1 MFKFSRLF
9 VLTTILLTIFSSK
22 VLAAPDPETAY
33 IFNSFSFLVHGFLV
47 MLMAAGFCMLETGL
61 VRAKNAVVQCAKNI
75 GLYSI
80 AGLMFAFVG
89 YNLMYMD
96 VTGWIGSFALW
107 APADELKTFGG
118 DKDST
123 YSSGSDWFFQMV
135 FCATAASIVSGAVAE
150 RIKLK
155 SFFIFVVVLCGFIY
169 PIQGSWSWGGGFL
182 SEAGFLDFA
191 GSSIVHG
198 VGGWA
203 ALTGAIILGARKGKY
218 AEDGSITPMP
228 GSNLP
233 LATLGTFLLWFGW
246 FGFNGGSQLAMG
258 TAADVAAI
266 SNIYINTNLAAAGG
280 VVVAIIL
287 TMLFYK
293 KTDLTMAL
301 NGALGGLVA
310 ITAEPLA
317 PTPMLAIFI
326 GAVGGLIVVL
336 AIPMLDKLKI
346 DDVVGAIPVHLFAGI
361 WGTIA
366 VVFSNSDATIGAQLY
381 GILSIGAFTIIVSTI
396 VWYLIKLIMGI
407 RVTPEEEMEGTD
419 ISEIGMEAYP
429 DFRK

>member
-1 MFKFSRLF
+1 
-9 VLTTILLTIFSSK
+9 
-22 VLAAPDPETAY
+22 
-33 IFNSFSFLVHGFLV
+33 
-47 MLMAAGFCMLETGL
+47 
-61 VRAKNAVVQCAKNI
+61 
-75 GLYSI
+75 
-80 AGLMFAFVG
+80 
-89 YNLMYMD
+89 
-96 VTGWIGSFALW
+96 
-107 APADELKTFGG
+107 
-118 DKDST
+118 
-123 YSSGSDWFFQMV
+123 
-135 FCATAASIVSGAVAE
+135 
-150 RIKLK
+150 
-155 SFFIFVVVLCGFIY
+155 
-169 PIQGSWSWGGGFL
+169 
-182 SEAGFLDFA
+182 
-191 GSSIVHG
+191 
-198 VGGWA
+198 
-203 ALTGAIILGARKGKY
+203 
-218 AEDGSITPMP
+218 
-228 GSNLP
+228 
-233 LATLGTFLLWFGW
+233 
-246 FGFNGGSQLAMG
+246 
-258 TAADVAAI
+258 
-266 SNIYINTNLAAAGG
+266 
-280 VVVAIIL
+280 
-287 TMLFYK
+287 MLFYK

-381 GILSIGAFTIIVSTI
+381 GILSIGAFTIIASTI

>member
-1 MFKFSRLF
+1 
-9 VLTTILLTIFSSK
+9 
-22 VLAAPDPETAY
+22 
-33 IFNSFSFLVHGFLV
+33 
-47 MLMAAGFCMLETGL
+47 
-61 VRAKNAVVQCAKNI
+61 
-75 GLYSI
+75 
-80 AGLMFAFVG
+80 
-89 YNLMYMD
+89 
-96 VTGWIGSFALW
+96 
-107 APADELKTFGG
+107 
-118 DKDST
+118 
-123 YSSGSDWFFQMV
+123 
-135 FCATAASIVSGAVAE
+135 
-150 RIKLK
+150 
-155 SFFIFVVVLCGFIY
+155 
-169 PIQGSWSWGGGFL
+169 
-182 SEAGFLDFA
+182 
-191 GSSIVHG
+191 
-198 VGGWA
+198 
-203 ALTGAIILGARKGKY
+203 
-218 AEDGSITPMP
+218 
-228 GSNLP
+228 
-233 LATLGTFLLWFGW
+233 
-246 FGFNGGSQLAMG
+246 MG

-336 AIPMLDKLKI
+336 TIPMLDKFKI

-381 GILSIGAFTIIVSTI
+381 GIFAIGAFTIIASTTA
-396 VWYLIKLIMGI
+396 WYVLKLLIGI
-407 RVTPEEEMEGTD
+407 RVTPEEEMEGMD
-419 ISEIGMEAYP
+419 ISEVGMEAYP